1 MKVMIV
7 DDHPLVR
14 QGLIAVLSLD
24 PDIEVAVEAGSM
36 GEALEKLKSV
46 TVDVSLIDLRLG
58 DGNGLDL
65 IMEARKRGQDC
76 KFIILTSFISQGD
89 FMRAVSLDVSGYV
102 MKEAFPEEV
111 LSAIRLVSQ
120 GRKYYDPSMLELAMA
135 KEEDPIETLTPREQ
149 EVLKA
154 LGKGMSNKEIAKALY
169 ITEYTVKKHVSQI
182 LGKLDLKD
190 RTQAAL
196 YAKTKKIV

>member
-14 QGLIAVLSLD
+14 QGLVAVLSLD
-24 PDIEVAVEAGSM
+24 PAIEIVAESGSM

-46 TVDVSLIDLRLG
+46 AVDVALIDLRLG

-65 IMEARKRGQDC
+65 IVEARKRGQDC
-76 KFIILTSFISQGD
+76 RFIILTSFISHEE
-89 FMRAVSLDVSGYV
+89 FMRAVSLDISGYV

-120 GRKYYDPSMLELAMA
+120 GRRYYDPSMLELAMT
-135 KEEDPIETLTPREQ
+135 KEEDPIEALTPREQ